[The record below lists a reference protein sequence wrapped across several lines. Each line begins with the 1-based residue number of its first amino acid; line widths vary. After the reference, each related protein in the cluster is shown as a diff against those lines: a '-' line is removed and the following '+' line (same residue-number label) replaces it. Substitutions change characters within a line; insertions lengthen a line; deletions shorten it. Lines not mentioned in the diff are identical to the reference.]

1 MIVWS
6 IDSLILQ
13 SITQDRI
20 LTMLI
25 PYVYHVHSISLLQSY
40 MEDQILWYIHV
51 CVCIIYLYIMCV
63 DVVSLL
69 QSNTQDQILLQW
81 EGGDSATM
89 HVLVVHAMI
98 ILLTYGPP
106 NGKCMQEM
114 IAVIEKKYTEWPQ
127 MIVLTL

>member
-1 MIVWS
+1 M
-6 IDSLILQ
+6 
-13 SITQDRI
+13 
-20 LTMLI
+20 
-25 PYVYHVHSISLLQSY
+25 
-40 MEDQILWYIHV
+40 
-51 CVCIIYLYIMCV
+51 CAYIMYV

-106 NGKCMQEM
+106 NGKCIQEM
-114 IAVIEKKYTEWPQ
+114 IAVIEEKYTEWPQ

>member
-1 MIVWS
+1 M
-6 IDSLILQ
+6 
-13 SITQDRI
+13 
-20 LTMLI
+20 
-25 PYVYHVHSISLLQSY
+25 QSY
-40 MEDQILWYIHV
+40 IQDQILWYIHV
-51 CVCIIYLYIMCV
+51 NVCIMYAYIMSV
-63 DVVSLL
+63 DVVFLL

-106 NGKCMQEM
+106 NGKCIQEM
-114 IAVIEKKYTEWPQ
+114 IAVIEEKYTEWPQ

>member
-1 MIVWS
+1 M
-6 IDSLILQ
+6 
-13 SITQDRI
+13 
-20 LTMLI
+20 
-25 PYVYHVHSISLLQSY
+25 Y
-40 MEDQILWYIHV
+40 
-51 CVCIIYLYIMCV
+51 V

-114 IAVIEKKYTEWPQ
+114 IAVIEEKYTEWPQ
-127 MIVLTL
+127 YRWLFWPYNILIQTFYDKPYWYLILC

>member
-1 MIVWS
+1 M
-6 IDSLILQ
+6 
-13 SITQDRI
+13 
-20 LTMLI
+20 
-25 PYVYHVHSISLLQSY
+25 QSY
-40 MEDQILWYIHV
+40 IQDQILWYIHV
-51 CVCIIYLYIMCV
+51 NVCIMYAYIMYV

-106 NGKCMQEM
+106 NGKCIQEM
-114 IAVIEKKYTEWPQ
+114 IAVIEEKYTEWPQ

>member
-1 MIVWS
+1 M
-6 IDSLILQ
+6 
-13 SITQDRI
+13 
-20 LTMLI
+20 
-25 PYVYHVHSISLLQSY
+25 Y
-40 MEDQILWYIHV
+40 
-51 CVCIIYLYIMCV
+51 V

-106 NGKCMQEM
+106 NGKCIQEM
-114 IAVIEKKYTEWPQ
+114 IAVIEEKVHWMATDDCFDLITFWFKHF
-127 MIVLTL
+127 MISHIDI

>member
-1 MIVWS
+1 M
-6 IDSLILQ
+6 
-13 SITQDRI
+13 
-20 LTMLI
+20 
-25 PYVYHVHSISLLQSY
+25 
-40 MEDQILWYIHV
+40 
-51 CVCIIYLYIMCV
+51 CAYIMYV

-106 NGKCMQEM
+106 NGKCIQEM
-114 IAVIEKKYTEWPQ
+114 IVFIEKRYTEWPQ

>member
-1 MIVWS
+1 M
-6 IDSLILQ
+6 
-13 SITQDRI
+13 
-20 LTMLI
+20 
-25 PYVYHVHSISLLQSY
+25 YA
-40 MEDQILWYIHV
+40 
-51 CVCIIYLYIMCV
+51 YIMSV

-106 NGKCMQEM
+106 NGKCIQEM
-114 IAVIEKKYTEWPQ
+114 IVVIEKRYTEWPQ